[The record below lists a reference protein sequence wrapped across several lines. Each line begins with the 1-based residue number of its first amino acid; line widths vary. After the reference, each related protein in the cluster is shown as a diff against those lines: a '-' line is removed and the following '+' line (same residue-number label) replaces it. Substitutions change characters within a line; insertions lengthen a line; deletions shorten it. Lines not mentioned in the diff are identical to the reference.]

1 VLALAQSVEQKM
13 SNEAFMWFSMCSCR
27 RHDLDLIETV
37 AVFVGI
43 NSGSYE
49 SPNGETTDRAILPIY
64 YLNIKIPRYENYLT
78 RT

>member
-1 VLALAQSVEQKM
+1 M
-13 SNEAFMWFSMCSCR
+13 SRIFSYVKAWVCWVGEVS
-27 RHDLDLIETV
+27 
-37 AVFVGI
+37 VGI

-78 RT
+78 RM